1 MALGALSTP
10 GISSPF
16 SGGGTAFGGALSA
29 SPGAALPNV
38 EKMSPLES
46 MQEVFFDIR
55 DGISNLATTFSD
67 KISGL
72 NKHLAFRLETLN
84 DTMSNIGSIAAEDLN
99 LEQGQAQD
107 DNQSKRDENIEG
119 QDTDGESD
127 KKPGMIA
134 SIKGAAGKVGETYD
148 NMGAKMKVALFAG
161 IAAALFASMDKLTP
175 ILAKGLK
182 FFKETLIPIFKDI
195 FNIFMEDIG
204 PVFDNLTGAVKDAF
218 IGAKDFVNGILTFD
232 LEKINKGLKKLFVD
246 AIPKVI
252 SGIGTAFFSALDM
265 LLTLFGFEKDGMA
278 RKTVNVIKEAFKKF
292 PENIKAAF
300 EAAVEFINVTIPQ
313 FFEDMKNQIVQNVQ
327 DNIQGIK
334 DFFSDAFNF
343 ITETIPAKFQEFK
356 DYLKDSVSLA
366 VDNIKEGIVGVI
378 NRIKDTFTMFLNK
391 LKGIANAVIE
401 TVNKVPGFNF
411 KTFEMEPLSTDIVE
425 AHKEAT
431 GDASIAEGVALDKRA
446 RVEGNDKRARNYTGS
461 MDTVSQGAEGSLDFG
476 LSQKEIVSIEKADQ
490 VRALKLQT
498 LLDNT
503 LQNQQLRADAE
514 TSKPV
519 IINSNKVAGSTTN
532 NSQVFAAEPA
542 TDHPDMTA
550 KHLADSLSNAA
561 G

>member
-1 MALGALSTP
+1 
-10 GISSPF
+10 
-16 SGGGTAFGGALSA
+16 
-29 SPGAALPNV
+29 
-38 EKMSPLES
+38 
-46 MQEVFFDIR
+46 
-55 DGISNLATTFSD
+55 
-67 KISGL
+67 
-72 NKHLAFRLETLN
+72 
-84 DTMSNIGSIAAEDLN
+84 MSNIGSIAAEDLN

-119 QDTDGESD
+119 EDTDGGPKE
-127 KKPGMIA
+127 KTGMIA
-134 SIKGAAGKVGETYD
+134 SLKSGAGKVGEAYD

-161 IAAALFASMDKLTP
+161 IAAALFASMDKITP

-182 FFKETLIPIFKDI
+182 FFKETLIPAFKRMFDV
-195 FNIFMEDIG
+195 FMEDIG
-204 PVFDNLTGAVKDAF
+204 PVFDRVVEAVSSF
-218 IGAKDFVNGILTFD
+218 VGGIKDFVVGIFTLDFD
-232 LEKINKGLKKLFVD
+232 MIKSGIKKVFLE
-246 AIPKVI
+246 AIPNAI
-252 SGIGTAFFSALDM
+252 SAIGTAIYSVLDM
-265 LLTLFGFEKDGMA
+265 ILAFFGFDEDSLPRRIVRTM
-278 RKTVNVIKEAFKKF
+278 KEAFKNLPETLKKMVKF
-292 PENIKAAF
+292 ITDGF
-300 EAAVEFINVTIPQ
+300 DSAVNFVTVTIPQ
-313 FFEDMKNQIVQNVQ
+313 FFTDMKDNIVQNVQ
-327 DNIQGIK
+327 DNVQGIK

-431 GDASIAEGVALDKRA
+431 GDASIAEAIGMERNEKIKKKANFMQKTDEFIYDDTMPKFKSRNLNTYDKRNEYRDRREQVA
-446 RVEGNDKRARNYTGS
+446 DLGFEMN
-461 MDTVSQGAEGSLDFG
+461 
-476 LSQKEIVSIEKADQ
+476 KADKAAYDKQ
-490 VRALKLQT
+490 YDQRGQPIVINKS
-498 LLDNT
+498 
-503 LQNQQLRADAE
+503 E
-514 TSKPV
+514 T
-519 IINSNKVAGSTTN
+519 AGSTTN
-532 NSQVFAAEPA
+532 NSQIFAAEPA